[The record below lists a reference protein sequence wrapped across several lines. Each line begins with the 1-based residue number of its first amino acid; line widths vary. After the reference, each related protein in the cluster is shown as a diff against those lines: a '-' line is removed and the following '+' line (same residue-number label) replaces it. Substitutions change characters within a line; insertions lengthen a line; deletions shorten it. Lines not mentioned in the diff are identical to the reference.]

1 MHIYDYSFL
10 KSSDYADMLG
20 LTNIIYDLRAREE
33 IRQSS
38 NTALFESLRRIAIVD
53 SVESSNAIEGIVA
66 TGERIKEMMS
76 GDGKPRNHDEREII
90 GYSRALDEIYG
101 TDSVPDISGEYI
113 KHLHHLMLE
122 QTSKEAGRYKRR
134 NNWIQERDSSGR
146 LKVRFVPVSA
156 KDVDDAME
164 QLLLAYYDARQDAVI
179 NKLLLIG
186 CFVVD
191 FLCIHPFMDGNG
203 RVSRLLTALL
213 LEDAGFDIGRYI
225 SIDKKINFYK
235 GNYYQV
241 LGESSVGWHD
251 NQNSYE
257 PFIRFLLQVLYQCYK
272 EIDEKFIQGTS
283 IAVPKNKQIENALL
297 NSYTPVSK
305 RELCERFPDI
315 SVKTIEKVLG
325 EMVREGSIVKVGTY
339 KNARYRKS

>member
-10 KSSDYADMLG
+10 KNGEYAEMLG
-20 LTNIIYDLRAREE
+20 LINIIYDLRAREE

-38 NTALFESLRRIAIVD
+38 NMTLFESLRRIAIVD
-53 SVESSNAIEGIVA
+53 SVESSNAIEGIIA
-66 TGERIKEMMS
+66 TGERIEEMMR
-76 GDGKPRNHDEREII
+76 GDGKPQNHDEWEIM

-101 TDSVPDISGEYI
+101 TDQVPDVSEGYI

-122 QTSKEAGRYKRR
+122 QTSKEAGKYKRR
-134 NNWIQERDSSGR
+134 NNRIQERDSNGR

-156 KDVDDAME
+156 EHVDDAME
-164 QLLLAYYDARQDAVI
+164 QLLLAYYDARQDEAI
-179 NKLLLIG
+179 NKLLLIA

-203 RVSRLLTALL
+203 RVSRLLTSLL
-213 LEDAGFDIGRYI
+213 LVDAGFDIGKYI
-225 SIDKKINFYK
+225 SIDKKINYFK

-241 LGESSVGWHD
+241 LEESSAGWHD
-251 NQNSYE
+251 NKNSYE
-257 PFIRFLLQVLYQCYK
+257 PFIRFLLQILYQCYK
-272 EIDEKFIQGTS
+272 EIDEKFIQGTAT
-283 IAVPKNKQIENALL
+283 AVPKNKQIENALL
-297 NSYTPVSK
+297 NSFTPVSK

-325 EMVREGSIVKVGTY
+325 EMVCEGSVVKIGTY
-339 KNARYRKS
+339 RNARYKKS